1 MLETSST
8 SIPALTSILTPKNA
22 NIFRIVHIDNISKIL
37 DLGMQ
42 CRQLLDNYVEI
53 GDVKLIKDRNSKKVP
68 CYPHGTLS
76 DYVPFY
82 FTPLTP
88 MLYNIK
94 KGKRGVKQRKNE
106 EIVIL
111 FSSLLK
117 MTENNLSW
125 VFTDRQAFRDSARF
139 SSNINDLKDYVPW
152 GALQSRNFHR
162 LGNED
167 GFQRYQAEALV
178 HGTIPLKAFTAFITF
193 NASARN
199 EVMSLVQKTSKKI
212 DVKER
217 PKWYPNE

>member
-1 MLETSST
+1 MPNTIST
-8 SIPALTSILTPKNA
+8 SIPALTSILTPENA
-22 NIFRIVHIDNISKIL
+22 NIFRIVHIDNIGKIL
-37 DLGMQ
+37 ELGMQ
-42 CRQLLDNYVEI
+42 CRRLLDNYVEI
-53 GDVKLIKDRNSKKVP
+53 GDVQLITSRNSKKVP
-68 CYPHGTLS
+68 RYPHGTLS

-88 MLYNIK
+88 MIYNIT
-94 KGKRGVKQRKNE
+94 KGKLGVKQRKNE

-139 SSNINDLKDYVPW
+139 SSDISDLKDYVPW
-152 GALQSRNFHR
+152 GALQSRTFHR
-162 LGNED
+162 IDNED
-167 GFQRYQAEALV
+167 GFQRYQAEALI
-178 HGTIPLKAFTAFITF
+178 HGTIPLNAFTAFITF
-193 NASARN
+193 NARARN
-199 EVMSLVQKTSKKI
+199 EVTSIVQKTSKKI